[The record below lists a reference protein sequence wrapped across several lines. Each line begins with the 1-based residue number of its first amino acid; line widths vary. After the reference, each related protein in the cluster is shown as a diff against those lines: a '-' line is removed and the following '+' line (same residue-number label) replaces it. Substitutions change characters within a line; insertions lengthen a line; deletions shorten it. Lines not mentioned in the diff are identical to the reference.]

1 MINSSLTIQLIP
13 LISYLL
19 TSNILMAL
27 NLLHELVN
35 PSELFYF
42 QIIINGSW
50 FLLHTFI
57 MILLVYSGNSTTATA
72 QETPVIISKICSNV
86 KGDDMKKENDLR
98 KFLSLLQHR
107 NLHLQSFIFKVNWKL
122 PVAVS

>member
-1 MINSSLTIQLIP
+1 
-13 LISYLL
+13 
-19 TSNILMAL
+19 
-27 NLLHELVN
+27 
-35 PSELFYF
+35 
-42 QIIINGSW
+42 
-50 FLLHTFI
+50 